1 MERWLPGVNFCR
13 RLVVD
18 CRHWRWINFCGRTCA
33 FVHLCTNVHGYMGN
47 YVHHHQVHH
56 VHVPP
61 CTPCAIMYTI
71 TMFIMYMCT
80 TRVPPSPLILLR
92 SCLIRQMRSG
102 HSFYG
107 ECELIA
113 NDDFNMVFCFVFN
126 WIKMLHILVLIS
138 CSPCLTK
145 SSSIKDS
152 KLSEKRRKN
161 FSKYLWLPLLLTF
174 TGKELPLTIC
184 NDPSDPRLSKWPW
197 SLISDHCD
205 QW

>member
-1 MERWLPGVNFCR
+1 M
-13 RLVVD
+13 
-18 CRHWRWINFCGRTCA
+18 
-33 FVHLCTNVHGYMGN
+33 YMGN

-61 CTPCAIMYTI
+61 CTPCAIFYTI

-92 SCLIRQMRSG
+92 RCLIRQMRSG

-152 KLSEKRRKN
+152 KFCIQKREENTFQNISDSHCYWHLRARN
-161 FSKYLWLPLLLTF
+161 YLWPSATIPQIPDYPNGPDHWSVIIVINDKPLPRAAR
-174 TGKELPLTIC
+174 PATI
-184 NDPSDPRLSKWPW
+184 SQFS
-197 SLISDHCD
+197 SLKLESIKS
-205 QW
+205 Q

>member
-1 MERWLPGVNFCR
+1 MAAWCQLLHGMQCMVGIPPLPSDTHGIAWCKEHLAMERWLPGVNFCR

-33 FVHLCTNVHGYMGN
+33 FVHHVHGYMGN

-113 NDDFNMVFCFVFN
+113 NDEFNIVFVLFLN
-126 WIKMLHILVLIS
+126 WI
-138 CSPCLTK
+138 
-145 SSSIKDS
+145 
-152 KLSEKRRKN
+152 
-161 FSKYLWLPLLLTF
+161 
-174 TGKELPLTIC
+174 
-184 NDPSDPRLSKWPW
+184 
-197 SLISDHCD
+197 
-205 QW
+205 